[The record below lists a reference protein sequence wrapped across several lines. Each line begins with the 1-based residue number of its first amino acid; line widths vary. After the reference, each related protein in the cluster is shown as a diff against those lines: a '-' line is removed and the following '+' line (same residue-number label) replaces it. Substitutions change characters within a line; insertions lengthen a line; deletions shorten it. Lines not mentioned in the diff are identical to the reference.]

1 MPAYRVQWQQ
11 HVSLT
16 ATVTVELDEL
26 ATWACEHLGM
36 RTINDGA
43 AVGATPAGVR
53 RLLEHNT
60 RMREELLQQWAAA
73 HMPHQ

>member
-26 ATWACEHLGM
+26 AAWA
-36 RTINDGA
+36 
-43 AVGATPAGVR
+43 VVPR
-53 RLLEHNT
+53 RVV
-60 RMREELLQQWAAA
+60 
-73 HMPHQ
+73 